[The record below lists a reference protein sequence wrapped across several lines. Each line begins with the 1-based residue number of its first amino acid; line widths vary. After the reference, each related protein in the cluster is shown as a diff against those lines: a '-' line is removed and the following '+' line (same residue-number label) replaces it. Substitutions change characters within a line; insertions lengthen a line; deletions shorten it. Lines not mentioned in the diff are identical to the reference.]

1 MQALMDY
8 LDGVASLAPAPGA
21 RTARRMWS
29 WRPVRA
35 VVFVAGAAAAA
46 FALFVAAANAQSA
59 QVGPMPAGWHAVGGA
74 TGDYALGADLSRRD
88 GGQGLG
94 GGTIR
99 SLVGDP
105 RGFASMQQSIRADL
119 YRGQRVRLSGFV
131 KTGAPM
137 TGTAALWMRVDG
149 PARSESNDYMKHR
162 PVAQAT
168 DWARYDVVLDVPR
181 DAVGISFGVLLD
193 GPGQVWLDD
202 VALEPVG
209 RDVALTGSRGQ
220 VVPAADGP
228 GAPRQEARRRH
239 AQAAEYRVAR
249 LRPVNLSFARG
260 VQTP

>member
-8 LDGVASLAPAPGA
+8 LDGVAPLAPAPAA
-21 RTARRMWS
+21 RATGRIWSRRS
-29 WRPVRA
+29 VRT
-35 VVFVAGAAAAA
+35 VVFLAGAAIAA
-46 FALFVAAANAQSA
+46 FALLVATASA
-59 QVGPMPAGWHAVGGA
+59 QVGPMPAGWHAVGGGN
-74 TGDYALGADLSRRD
+74 GDYTLGADLSRRD

-105 RGFASMQQSIRADL
+105 LGFASMQQSIRADL

-131 KTGAPM
+131 RTGAPM
-137 TGTAALWMRVDG
+137 AGTAALWMRVDG
-149 PARSESNDYMKHR
+149 PAGSESNDYMRHR

-193 GPGQVWLDD
+193 GQGQVWLDD

-209 RDVALTGSRGQ
+209 RDVALTGTRGQ
-220 VVPAADGP
+220 LVPTGTASGGP
-228 GAPRQEARRRH
+228 GQEARRRRT
-239 AQAAEYRVAR
+239 QAAAYRTAR
-249 LRPVNLSFARG
+249 LRPVNLSFTGGGAR
-260 VQTP
+260 TP